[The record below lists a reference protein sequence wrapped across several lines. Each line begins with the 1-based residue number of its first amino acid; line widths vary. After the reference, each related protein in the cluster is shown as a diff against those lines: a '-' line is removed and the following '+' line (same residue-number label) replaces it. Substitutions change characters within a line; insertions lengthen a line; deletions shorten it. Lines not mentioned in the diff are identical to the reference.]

1 MLTILVLVGA
11 FIWLTILAAPWRP
24 WSTAEAIHTA
34 PREKM
39 EDLSSITVLIPAR
52 DEAEVIGK
60 TLAGLA
66 MQGEGLKVVLV
77 DDQSTDGTSLIAK
90 NTSGIDLLIV
100 HGETPPAG
108 WSGKLWALNQG
119 LEHVHTDMVLLLD
132 ADIELKPGLLLA
144 LTKKMREEGAAFVS
158 VMASLRMIT
167 FWERLLM
174 PAFVYFFK
182 LLYPFRLSNSR
193 FPWVAAAA
201 GGCILMKMEAL
212 QKIGGFHSV
221 KGRLIDDCALAKQV
235 KKAGYRTWIGLSH
248 SVCSIRSYSR
258 LFTIWNMVAR
268 TAFHQLRYSVTLL
281 LLCSLVMMVMFWAPA
296 AGLLF
301 SGAGIKSLSLCA
313 LAGMIVTYLPIL
325 AFYGFSRWWALLL
338 PLVGTLFLAMTWT
351 SAIRFWQGKG
361 SEWKGRSYGRQ
372 T

>member
-1 MLTILVLVGA
+1 MLTVLVLVGA

-24 WSTAEAIHTA
+24 WSAAEVIHA
-34 PREKM
+34 ASREKR
-39 EDLSSITVLIPAR
+39 EDLSGITVLIPAR
-52 DEAEVIGK
+52 DEAEVIGT
-60 TLAGLA
+60 TLEGLA
-66 MQGEGLKVVLV
+66 VQGNGLKVVLV
-77 DDQSTDGTSLIAK
+77 DDQSTDGTPRIAK

-100 HGETPPAG
+100 HGEPPPSG

-119 LEHVHTDMVLLLD
+119 LEHVHTDLVLLLD
-132 ADIELKPGLLLA
+132 ADIQLKPGLLFA
-144 LTKKMREEGAAFVS
+144 LKTRMQEESAAFVS
-158 VMASLRMIT
+158 VMASLRMTT

-174 PAFVYFFK
+174 PAFIYFFK

-212 QKIGGFHSV
+212 RKIGGFHSV

-248 SVCSIRSYSR
+248 AVCSIRSYNR
-258 LFTIWNMVAR
+258 LATIWNMVAR
-268 TAFHQLRYSVTLL
+268 TAFNQLRYSVILL
-281 LLCSLVMMVMFWAPA
+281 LLCSLVMGTMFWAPA

-301 SGAGIKSLSLCA
+301 SGAAIKGLSLCA
-313 LAGMIVTYLPIL
+313 LLAMIATYLPIL
-325 AFYGFSRWWALLL
+325 AFYGLSRWWALLL
-338 PLVGTLFLAMTWT
+338 PLAGTLFLAMTWT

-361 SEWKGRSYGRQ
+361 SEWKGRSYGR
-372 T
+372 